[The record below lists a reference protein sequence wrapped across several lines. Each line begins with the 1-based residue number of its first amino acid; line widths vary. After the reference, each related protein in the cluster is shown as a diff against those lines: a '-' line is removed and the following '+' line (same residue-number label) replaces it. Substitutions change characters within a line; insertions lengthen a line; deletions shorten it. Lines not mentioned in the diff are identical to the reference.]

1 MSWMPKALQV
11 GILSWLL
18 LTGQAQAAEPV
29 EFSLSGDWEITVKLP
44 AEENRAEIVRQVQV
58 FELPEIAQVDAEK
71 YDALPVFN
79 PQGPVYRRGTSLLQL
94 KAQEVTT
101 PFLLLEDGFAVRSGP
116 EASSTEFVRGKDYE
130 LVLDWANLGRLQEG
144 RIQAGQPVYITYRHS
159 WLRLDSIILTQDDR
173 IEYRVGANAASSP
186 VPPAPQAG
194 ETLLG
199 HVWLP
204 GKIEHLTEDNLFPVL
219 ETSYPEPPAQHPSAA
234 ERFIPRS
241 LKKLRNGEPLRILAW
256 GDSVTD
262 GAYLPDRD
270 QNRWQNQFVTQLRE
284 RFPQAKIEL
293 VTEAWGGRNT
303 ASYLGVP
310 AGEPHNYQETVLNA
324 KPDLII
330 SEFVNDAGLKPDA
343 VEERYSKLLNDFQGI
358 GAEWII
364 LTPHYTRPDWMGLK
378 HERNIDHDP
387 RPYVAGL
394 REFSARHKVALA
406 DASLR
411 YGRLWRQGIPYSTLM
426 SNSINH
432 PNPWAM
438 GIFADALMELFPEK

>member
-1 MSWMPKALQV
+1 MSWMIRGLQV
-11 GILSWLL
+11 GILSWLVL
-18 LTGQAQAAEPV
+18 SGQAQAAEPV

-58 FELPEIAQVDAEK
+58 FELPEVDQVEAEQHSS
-71 YDALPVFN
+71 LPVYN
-79 PQGPVYRRGTSLLQL
+79 PKGPVYKRGAPLLQL

-130 LVLDWANLGRLQEG
+130 LALDWANVGRLTEG
-144 RIQAGQPVYITYRHS
+144 RIQKDQPVYITYRHG
-159 WLRLDSIILTQDDR
+159 WLRLDSIVMTQNDR

-186 VPPAPQAG
+186 VPPALQAG

-204 GKIEHLTEDNLFPVL
+204 GKIERLTDDNLFPVL
-219 ETSYPEPPAQHPSAA
+219 ETRYPEPPAQHPSAA

-241 LKKLRNGEPLRILAW
+241 LKKLQTGEPLRILAW

-270 QNRWQNQFVTQLRE
+270 RNRWQNQFVTKLRE
-284 RFPQAKIEL
+284 RFPQADIEL

-303 ASYLGVP
+303 SSYLGVLP
-310 AGEPHNYQETVLNA
+310 GQPHNYQETVLNA

-343 VEERYSKLLNDFQGI
+343 VEERYSRLLKDFQGI

-394 REFSARHKVALA
+394 REFSARHNVALA
-406 DASLR
+406 DASVR

-438 GIFADALMELFPEK
+438 GIFADALMELFPKK